1 MSAVVREF
9 GRPDTTTMTD
19 SLPDC
24 ATDCPHR
31 KDVSNACGHE
41 FGQALVGEFTEN
53 PGMTCP
59 FIEGD

>member
-1 MSAVVREF
+1 
-9 GRPDTTTMTD
+9 MTD

-59 FIEGD
+59 FTEGD